1 MIGSKV
7 PIPDNILAHIR
18 QCAATEHPGGHMAPQ
33 WQLALD
39 HRRWLLAEVDRLR
52 AELKEV
58 TTMGD
63 ERDREEWERD
73 RDRRRRENPQGE
85 PPPRTTN

>member
-1 MIGSKV
+1 MIGDT

-18 QCAATEHPGGHMAPQ
+18 ECVRREHAAAHMAPQ

-52 AELKEV
+52 SELADAR
-58 TTMGD
+58 GND
-63 ERDREEWERD
+63 
-73 RDRRRRENPQGE
+73 PGA
-85 PPPRTTN
+85 

>member
-1 MIGSKV
+1 MIGRKA

-18 QCAATEHPGGHMAPQ
+18 RCAQAEHPGAHMAPQ

-52 AELKEV
+52 AELD
-58 TTMGD
+58 TA
-63 ERDREEWERD
+63 REEIEFLSQRAT
-73 RDRRRRENPQGE
+73 EH
-85 PPPRTTN
+85 